1 MLFDRVDQDPYKSYI
16 GSPFN
21 WGGTELGSDP
31 SAVIDHP
38 GFITARTSDVNVQQD
53 ARKITWTSIGQ
64 FYLQSPE
71 ADLRPYL
78 NANSALEFD
87 TIVSQASQGSF
98 VTLSMHC
105 TYPCRVDVPGKA
117 LFDGLAGLGKQH
129 VKIPLACFDAPGTL
143 EWDHVNTPFLVYTE
157 APFEAAFANVR
168 LVPGAGDD
176 ADAIPCSALT

>member
-1 MLFDRVDQDPYKSYI
+1 MES
-16 GSPFN
+16 G
-21 WGGTELGSDP
+21 
-31 SAVIDHP
+31 A
-38 GFITARTSDVNVQQD
+38 GFVRRRRAGDVEEEIV
-53 ARKITWTSIGQ
+53 TH
-64 FYLQSPE
+64 
-71 ADLRPYL
+71 
-78 NANSALEFD
+78 ANSALEFD

-117 LFDGLAGLGKQH
+117 LFDGLAGLGRQR

-168 LVPGAGDD
+168 LVPNAGDD

>member
-1 MLFDRVDQDPYKSYI
+1 MPEESQARCVDSGGGGTATEDLVLFDRVDQDPYKSYI
-16 GSPFN
+16 GSPYN

-38 GFITARTSDVNVQQD
+38 GFVTARTSDVNVQQD

-87 TIVSQASQGSF
+87 TIVSQASQG
-98 VTLSMHC
+98 
-105 TYPCRVDVPGKA
+105 
-117 LFDGLAGLGKQH
+117 
-129 VKIPLACFDAPGTL
+129 
-143 EWDHVNTPFLVYTE
+143 
-157 APFEAAFANVR
+157 
-168 LVPGAGDD
+168 
-176 ADAIPCSALT
+176 CS